1 MSYFIFNGIDSRQF
15 GITSKLALPPLP
27 ERTLKTAEIPGRYEP
42 LNRLD
47 IMRKNMQITLT
58 VSMPDVTKISEV
70 NAWLQGKGDLILSD
84 DLTKKYHAYVNMS
97 IMPERI
103 SRRFGSIPIVF
114 TVEPFRYSVYNPL
127 EQTELTLSN
136 EKLSRRTS
144 IYLNGTVD
152 SEPLFVVT
160 FAGVL
165 NLTVNGDTLTV
176 KTPFTYKIE
185 DGKYIY
191 TYELQ
196 EIYLDSAAKVAY
208 IITENNEKQVVTC
221 QTSGRF
227 PVLHHEDNEIILEL
241 VPDREDVTSNHR
253 LEKFCYQKNERWY

>member
-127 EQTELTLSN
+127 EETELTLSN

-144 IYLNGTVD
+144 IYLNGTAD
-152 SEPLFVVT
+152 SEPVFVVK

-165 NLTVNGDTLTV
+165 NLTVSGDTLTI

-185 DGKYIY
+185 GGKYIY

-208 IITENNEKQVVTC
+208 IISESSEKLIVTC
-221 QTSGRF
+221 QTVGRF
-227 PVLHHEDNEIILEL
+227 PVLHHEDNEIIIEL
-241 VPDREDVTSNHR
+241 VSDREDVTSNHR
-253 LEKFCYQKNERWY
+253 MEKFCYQKNERWY